1 MTDPRPLHRLS
12 AFELAPQLAAGSLTS
27 VKLVQHLLERIE
39 KYNPKLKAVLAL
51 LPDALEQAAALDEE
65 RSSGRVR
72 GPLHGLP
79 ILIKDNVDVDKMPT
93 TAGSKALEHSVPFGD
108 AFLVARLKAAGLVIL
123 GKTNLSEFAHFIAL
137 NSRNGLSAK
146 GGQTLNP
153 YGEKLDVGG
162 SSSGS
167 GAGVAAGFAPL
178 SIGTETSGS
187 ILSPSSQN
195 ALVGVKTTLGLVSRR
210 GILPIAH
217 SQDVAGPMTRTVR
230 DAALLL
236 SAIAA
241 PDPAD
246 EVTLGQPAG
255 LDFLEHLHPNAL
267 EGVRLGVPRLTFW
280 NKLSPNQV
288 QLMEWT
294 LERLKSLG
302 ATLVDPADFEDAE
315 HLESMSFDVLV
326 YEFKYD
332 LERYL
337 STLPDGGPRTLRDLL
352 DLYAQNPAWVGDDGF
367 TLLLAA
373 QGTRG
378 DLSELAYHYTR
389 ARDLERAKGG
399 LDALLE
405 THKLDAL
412 VIPAHWAATVGAKAG
427 YPSVCLPLGFADG
440 APFGFTFTG
449 RAFSEPKL
457 LGYAYALE
465 QNLNLTLEPDLEA
478 LMGGTG
484 K

>member
-1 MTDPRPLHRLS
+1 MTDLHRLS
-12 AFELAPQLAAGSLTS
+12 ASELSTQLASGALSS
-27 VKLVQHLLERIE
+27 VKLTGHLLERIHR
-39 KYNPKLKAVLAL
+39 YNPKLKAILEL
-51 LPDALEQAAALDEE
+51 CPDALEQAAKLDEE
-65 RSSGRVR
+65 RSSGRIR

-79 ILIKDNVDVDKMPT
+79 ILIKDNIDVDKMPT
-93 TAGSKALEHSVPFGD
+93 TAGSLALEHSVPFGD
-108 AFLVARLKAAGLVIL
+108 AFLVARLRAAGLVIL
-123 GKTNLSEFAHFIAL
+123 GKTNLSEFAHFTSL

-195 ALVGVKTTLGLVSRR
+195 AVVGVKTTLGLVSRT

-230 DAALLL
+230 DAALLMQVL
-236 SAIAA
+236 AA

-246 EVTLGQPAG
+246 EVTLQQPSS
-255 LDFLEHLHPNAL
+255 LDFLEHLHSDAL
-267 EGVRLGVPRLTFW
+267 KGVRLGVPRITFW

-288 QLMEWT
+288 QLMDWT

-302 ATLVDPADFEDAE
+302 ATLVDPADFEAAE

-337 STLPDGGPRTLRDLL
+337 STLPDGGPRTLRGVL
-352 DLYAQNPAWVGDDGF
+352 DLYAQNPFWTGDDGL

-399 LDALLE
+399 LDALLAA
-405 THKLDAL
+405 HKLDAL
-412 VIPAHWAATVGAKAG
+412 VFPAHWAATVGAKAG

-449 RAFSEPKL
+449 PAFSEPQL

-465 QNLNLTLEPDLEA
+465 QNLNLILEPDLS
-478 LMGGTG
+478 GF
-484 K
+484 

>member
-1 MTDPRPLHRLS
+1 MTDLHTIHRLS
-12 AFELAPQLAAGSLTS
+12 ASDLAQQLTTGSMTS
-27 VKLVQHLLERIE
+27 VQVVQHLLERIH
-39 KYNPKLKAVLAL
+39 KYNPKLRAVIAL
-51 LPDALEQAAALDEE
+51 VPDALEQAAVLDEE
-65 RSSGRVR
+65 RSSGVVR

-79 ILIKDNVDVDKMPT
+79 ILIKDNIDVAEMPT
-93 TAGSKALEHSVPFGD
+93 TAGSLALEHSVPFGD
-108 AFLVARLKAAGLVIL
+108 AFLVARLRAAGAVIL
-123 GKTNLSEFAHFIAL
+123 GKTNLSEFAHFVAL

-195 ALVGVKTTLGLVSRR
+195 ALVGVKPTLGLISRR

-217 SQDVAGPMTRTVR
+217 SQDVPGPMTRNVT

-236 SAIAA
+236 STLAA
-241 PDPAD
+241 PDPDDA
-246 EVTLGQPAG
+246 VTLTQPSS
-255 LDFLEHLHPNAL
+255 LDFLEHLNPGAL
-267 EGVRLGVPRLTFW
+267 QGARLGVPRVTFW

-288 QLMEWT
+288 QLMDWT

-302 ATLVDPADFEDAE
+302 ATLVDPADLEEAE

-326 YEFKYD
+326 YEFRYD
-332 LERYL
+332 FERYL
-337 STLPDGGPRTLRDLL
+337 QGLPDGGPRTLRDII
-352 DLYAQNPAWVGDDGF
+352 DLYSQNPAWTGDDGI

-378 DLSELAYHYTR
+378 DLSELAYHYAR
-389 ARDLERAKGG
+389 ARDLERAKGS
-399 LDALLE
+399 LDALLAA
-405 THKLDAL
+405 HSLDAL
-412 VIPAHWAATVGAKAG
+412 VVPAHWGATVGAKAG

-440 APFGFTFTG
+440 APFGFTFLG
-449 RAFSEPKL
+449 PAFSEPKL

-478 LMGGTG
+478 FERG
-484 K
+484 